1 MTSGPVTLWVV
12 EERRVI
18 VLPGDIYTRQKLE
31 QHHRAALLSGTP
43 HIPAWQRREA
53 PPETIVAAR
62 RRGRRLRLFW
72 LRFRPAH
79 DRV

>member
-1 MTSGPVTLWVV
+1 MTSGPATLFVV

-43 HIPAWQRREA
+43 HVPAWQRREA
-53 PPETIVAAR
+53 PSEPLAAS
-62 RRGRRLRLFW
+62 RRGRRLRRFR

-79 DRV
+79 G